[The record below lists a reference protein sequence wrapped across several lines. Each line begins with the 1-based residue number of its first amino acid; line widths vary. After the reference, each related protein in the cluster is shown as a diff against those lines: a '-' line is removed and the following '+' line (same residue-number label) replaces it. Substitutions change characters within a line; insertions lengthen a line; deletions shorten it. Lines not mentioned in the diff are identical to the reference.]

1 MKATLTFNLEDN
13 DDAMAHHRCIK
24 SMDMAML
31 LYEIQVNTK
40 KQMLNDYPKINQKM
54 LDTVFEKINKL
65 YEEYDINIDKLN
77 R

>member
-24 SMDMAML
+24 SLDMAML
-31 LYEIQVNTK
+31 LWELQLNTR
-40 KQMLNDYPKINQKM
+40 KQIENDNPKINQKT